1 MSPFTIWPVIYL
13 PTLCILTFYFCRGSN
28 DGEKAEGFAEEQAEP
43 GDATFQL
50 QRKKNDSF
58 SKFDTEDDDEDEEAM
73 KAMKPTCIDSP
84 DELEALEA
92 LDEKID
98 ASIVDKGGTYDLDPM
113 QAWSTTSSVSPVSPN
128 SDEAFKL
135 RYKDIRNF
143 KRMSSSSQ
151 GSQPDEEEIWIK
163 MPPRAGRG
171 RSSFSGGVRPL
182 SAEVGGHPHFAKMN
196 LQRSSSENFKQLDES
211 SFHIR
216 TYSDP
221 NMLDSQ
227 IDKDSDTGSSK
238 DDRSTQP
245 LDSSISTLGASDEFS
260 VSSTSSHEENL
271 LESVNSAF
279 KRLGEKYAL
288 KSVGGED
295 EDKTEN
301 ENDNLE
307 DSKTTEV
314 RRIKRVNIKDRKA
327 HPQDADS
334 VRSTHR
340 TAATINVSSN
350 VAESEHKEGTPQ
362 PLPKRKVHKLAREY
376 SRRAKSLER
385 PSTLIKH
392 RSEPNIKRDFD
403 PQEDESE
410 SGSESVG
417 LGLTRKPRGE
427 LAQKVQ
433 SLKKA
438 LDESKEKV
446 SHVKVDLS
454 ADISRTPPVQ
464 HSDSSTPDDDN
475 TRITRRSEPVA
486 GGRSRPI
493 KGVQDKVKQ
502 FENLSPKRSFEAK
515 VVTPNAGLTIQQRLR
530 TIQESS
536 DCRRS
541 KSVDRSC
548 FEGRRS
554 SPNRSPLKSLRER
567 KLELEEW
574 AVRPVTRGRYKSEG
588 AFLGVACSDAIS
600 NDSAG
605 DEKERE
611 VFSSRSS
618 RTSSVQS
625 SESASPLPQRKGISR
640 RWSSHSNSL
649 SEEEQILFKSIKDRF
664 RELEKAV
671 SKPVPRT
678 CKDAKAEIK
687 AIAQSEKYHGRDL
700 DSSDAETDSARLQ
713 YEHLDTEERDDTDAF
728 EDDIVE
734 EETVFHPDETD
745 SGTLDLNQETCSP
758 VPEEDSNLT
767 AEAEPEAEPELK
779 ETGAADVQDQK
790 DDQDVDNEVRGDYD
804 TLKRSRAE
812 ELMREL
818 NLLSMSTA
826 DISESDTLKKCKE
839 KVSRKLAAD
848 QIPASSTASADTKD
862 IPIEE
867 DPRSTSTQYSL
878 ELDVIPIE
886 ETHLMDHNY
895 QSTSAD
901 DTCVPMRV
909 MNKVDIDRDTI
920 SEGGLSPE
928 RKPLPLERV
937 LSSDSNIFVDAK
949 SDLGGSEDSSSQS
962 GFVTPVESFSQE

>member
-1 MSPFTIWPVIYL
+1 
-13 PTLCILTFYFCRGSN
+13 
-28 DGEKAEGFAEEQAEP
+28 
-43 GDATFQL
+43 
-50 QRKKNDSF
+50 
-58 SKFDTEDDDEDEEAM
+58 M
-73 KAMKPTCIDSP
+73 KSTCIDSP

-98 ASIVDKGGTYDLDPM
+98 ASIVDKGGTYDLDPV

-151 GSQPDEEEIWIK
+151 GSQPEEEEIWIK
-163 MPPRAGRG
+163 MPPRGSKV
-171 RSSFSGGVRPL
+171 RSSYSGGVRPL
-182 SAEVGGHPHFAKMN
+182 SAEVAGGHPHFAKMN

-288 KSVGGED
+288 NSVGGED

-314 RRIKRVNIKDRKA
+314 RRIKRVSIKDKRA

-334 VRSTHR
+334 VRSTYR
-340 TAATINVSSN
+340 SAATINVSSN
-350 VAESEHKEGTPQ
+350 VAEPELKEGTPL

-417 LGLTRKPRGE
+417 LGLTRKPRGD

-438 LDESKEKV
+438 LDDSKEKV
-446 SHVKVDLS
+446 SHAKVDLS

-464 HSDSSTPDDDN
+464 HSDSSTPDDDS

-502 FENLSPKRSFEAK
+502 FENLSPKRNFEAK
-515 VVTPNAGLTIQQRLR
+515 VVTPNAGLTIQQRLK

-536 DCRRS
+536 DYRRS

-600 NDSAG
+600 NDSTG

-625 SESASPLPQRKGISR
+625 SESASPLPQRKGVSR

-687 AIAQSEKYHGRDL
+687 AIAQSEKYHGREL

-713 YEHLDTEERDDTDAF
+713 YEHVDTEERDDTDAF
-728 EDDIVE
+728 EDDIVGE
-734 EETVFHPDETD
+734 EPVFHLDETD
-745 SGTLDLNQETCSP
+745 SGTLDLNQETGSSL
-758 VPEEDSNLT
+758 PEEDSHITATVEPEEDSHLT
-767 AEAEPEAEPELK
+767 AAAEPEAETELK
-779 ETGAADVQDQK
+779 DTGATDVQDEK
-790 DDQDVDNEVRGDYD
+790 DDQDVDNEASGDYD

-826 DISESDTLKKCKE
+826 DITESDTLKKCRE
-839 KVSRKLAAD
+839 KYSRKLAAELV
-848 QIPASSTASADTKD
+848 PASSTASADTKD

-901 DTCVPMRV
+901 DTCVPVRV
-909 MNKVDIDRDTI
+909 MSKVDIDRDTR

-928 RKPLPLERV
+928 RRPLPLERV